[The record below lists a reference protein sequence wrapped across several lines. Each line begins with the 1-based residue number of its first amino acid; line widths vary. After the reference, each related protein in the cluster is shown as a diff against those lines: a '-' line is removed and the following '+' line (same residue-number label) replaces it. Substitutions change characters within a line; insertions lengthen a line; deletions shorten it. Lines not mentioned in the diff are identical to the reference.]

1 MNADVSWDITLF
13 LSSNLEKKSIH
24 TSISLTR
31 QDKNVKQQNIL
42 QTQDTKFT
50 MKWPFK
56 LKHPLS

>member
-42 QTQDTKFT
+42 LTQDTKFT
-50 MKWPFK
+50 MK
-56 LKHPLS
+56 